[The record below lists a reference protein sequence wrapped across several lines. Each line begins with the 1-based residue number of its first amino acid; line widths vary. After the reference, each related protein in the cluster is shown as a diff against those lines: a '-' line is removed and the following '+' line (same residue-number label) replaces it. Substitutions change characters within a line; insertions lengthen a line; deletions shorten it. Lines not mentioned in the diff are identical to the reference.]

1 MMESAQEFL
10 IKKGFRKVHQPNK
23 RYNLSIAELI
33 EFLDEY
39 AQKAVKNGSKR
50 YGKNGHSNGNPMK
63 EDYTESSH
71 THRQV
76 NG

>member
-33 EFLDEY
+33 EFLNEY
-39 AQKAVKNGSKR
+39 AQKALKNGSKR
-50 YGKNGHSNGNPMK
+50 HDKNGHSNGNPMK
-63 EDYTESSH
+63 EDCTESSQ